1 MMYSRNFWIVVFG
14 FVQLLGCSAALSAD
28 KAVAGLSASHKT
40 VSFKSAGKQVSVEW
54 YRPVTE
60 SDDAKLPTIIIFH
73 GSGGLGD
80 SGGFFRD
87 LADRLAQGRRAVAVV
102 HYMDS
107 TSLKSAGN
115 AEMARYFGTWLKT
128 AEDTFL
134 YVRQQSF
141 VDKDKISLLGHSLGA
156 QLALQLAAHNRSVAS
171 VIDLAGCFVLPTVR
185 ITAMPPVL
193 VLHGKAD
200 AVVPLTRERSMVS
213 VLKRTGCSYEE
224 HLLPGVDHAF
234 NNISFDEIMGLIG
247 RFLEAR
253 KL

>member
-1 MMYSRNFWIVVFG
+1 MYLRFLWIAAFG
-14 FVQLLGCSAALSAD
+14 LVQLSGCSAAWCAE
-28 KAVAGLSASHKT
+28 KAGAGQPSHKT
-40 VSFKSAGKQVSVEW
+40 ISFKSGAKQVSVEW

-60 SDDAKLPTIIIFH
+60 SGDAKFPAIIIFH

-87 LADRLAQGRRAVAVV
+87 LAERLAQGRRAVAVV

-128 AEDTFL
+128 AEDTLL
-134 YVRQQSF
+134 YVRQQTF

-156 QLALQLAAHNRSVAS
+156 QLALHLAAKNHSVAS
-171 VIDLAGCFVLPTVR
+171 VIDLAGCFVLPTAS
-185 ITAMPPVL
+185 IKAMPPVL

-200 AVVPLTRERSMVS
+200 AVVPLSRERSMVS
-213 VLKRTGCSYEE
+213 VLKRTGCFYEE

-234 NNISFDEIMGLIG
+234 NNISFEELMGLMD
-247 RFLEAR
+247 RFLESR